1 MRVAVLTTS
10 YPRSA
15 GDAAGRFVADAVD
28 HVRARGVDVEVVGPQ
43 QYRHYG
49 IAYGHGMLGNLRR
62 RPWLAVL
69 VPALLASFVRAAR
82 RVDADLLHAHWLL
95 AGWVAERSGKPYVVQ
110 VWGTDVELAQRAPWL
125 ARRVLRGARLVIAA
139 SNDLAER
146 ARALGAREVR
156 VIPSGVE
163 LPERVGTE
171 AEPAEVL
178 YAGRLSAEK
187 GVLELLDAAEGLN
200 LVVAGDGPLRDRV
213 PFARGFVPH
222 DELQELYARAAV
234 IACPSR
240 REGFGVACLEAMAH
254 GRPVVAT
261 RVGGLLDLV
270 VDGETGIVV
279 PPRDPAALRS
289 ALERLLADPDL
300 RRKLGAAGRDRAGT
314 HFSWEKVTDAT
325 LAAYAEAI
333 GTMDP

>member
-1 MRVAVLTTS
+1 VRVGVVTTS
-10 YPRSA
+10 YPRFA

-49 IAYGHGMLGNLRR
+49 IAYGHGMVGNLRR
-62 RPWLAVL
+62 RPWLALL

-82 RVDADLLHAHWLL
+82 RVDADLLHAHWLP

-110 VWGTDVELAQRAPWL
+110 VWGTDVELARRAPWL
-125 ARRVLRGARLVIAA
+125 ARRVLRRARLVIAA

-156 VIPSGVE
+156 VIPSGVD

-200 LVVAGDGPLRDRV
+200 LVVAGDGPLRDRI

-222 DELQELYARAAV
+222 DELQQLYARAAV